1 VKILKYLR
9 HLFLPHET
17 NNHKARILH
26 PSGISLVIIALI
38 LIESSLSIFAKI
50 RPDILGFATD
60 ISVQRLL
67 EITNQKRAENG
78 LTSLTLNDQLNQAA
92 AGKASDMFGNN
103 YWAHVSP
110 AGKTP
115 WDFILGAGYRYVYAG
130 ENLAKDFQDAG
141 GVVDAWM
148 NSPTH
153 KENLLQ
159 PKYQE
164 VGFAVVNGRLEGEET
179 TLVVQMFGT
188 REPGSAPL
196 TNNPP
201 ETSVPQ
207 SNPVQEPVVEE
218 APPIENTVVTIPPAL
233 EVKEAPVLSNLKTT
247 PNPKSYL
254 SATTGDA
261 VVRIKPK
268 YDLLS
273 LSKNITAGSAILL
286 ITVLLIDAIYVS
298 RKKIVRIS
306 GNSYAHILLLTC
318 LLAAVFL
325 VNRGSII

>member
-1 VKILKYLR
+1 MKILKYLY
-9 HLFLPHET
+9 HLFLPHEG
-17 NNHKARILH
+17 NNHKAKILH
-26 PSGISLVIIALI
+26 PAGISFVIIALI

-92 AGKASDMFGNN
+92 AGKAADMFGNN

-115 WDFILGAGYRYVYAG
+115 WDFILGAGYQYVYAG

-141 GVVDAWM
+141 GVVEAWM

-164 VGFAVVNGRLEGEET
+164 IGFSVVNGRLEGEET

-188 REPGSAPL
+188 REPGSMPL

-201 ETSVPQ
+201 EATIPQ
-207 SNPVQEPVVEE
+207 
-218 APPIENTVVTIPPAL
+218 AIATIPPAL
-233 EVKEAPVLSNLKTT
+233 ETKEVPVLSNLKPTQT
-247 PNPKSYL
+247 PSSYL
-254 SATTGDA
+254 SASTGDV

-268 YDLLS
+268 YDILS
-273 LSKNITAGSAILL
+273 LSKKITAGSAILL

-306 GNSYAHILLLTC
+306 GNSYAHILILVC